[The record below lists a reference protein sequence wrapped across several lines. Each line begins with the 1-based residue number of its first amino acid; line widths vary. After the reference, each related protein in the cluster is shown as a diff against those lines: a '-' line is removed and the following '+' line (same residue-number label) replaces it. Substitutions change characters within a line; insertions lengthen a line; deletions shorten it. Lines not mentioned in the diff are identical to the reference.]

1 MMKDVCKAAVAEAIG
16 RDLKQGEADGITS
29 RILRWQN
36 ILSKRD
42 NATWRSLSGSQRL
55 TAAAEQAAKE
65 IIADLAK
72 KKQRINL
79 MVGVMDRIENTL
91 NQAGAI
97 TRDKPLE
104 RLKAIG
110 RLIAWS
116 TDNRQGTGLAL
127 ESSALAQEKMALGQ
141 LRKVL
146 LATNPKVAGLFEDKD
161 GLHDLIREI
170 HGEDTGNA
178 VAKDAAKSWKSYADE
193 ARDRFNAAGGD
204 IGKLGEHYFPNYSD
218 PYRVG
223 QAGLDKFLKDLI
235 DGNLLDRDKYL
246 RLDGTRMSDGEVR
259 EFFTHAFSN
268 IINDG
273 ASKYEDMKLQP
284 DMLNKDMFAKKE
296 FGYGLYADRNAH
308 HRQMFFKDA
317 DAFMKYQESYGGHSM
332 YSMMEQH
339 VRRMARDTAVLER
352 FGPYADQAFA
362 YMNDREARAART
374 LASDKLETINKEEG
388 FNRALYDNATG
399 RTLHQDT
406 KVSNFMQGV
415 RNVLTGLRLEKVILT
430 AMGDEAGMYA
440 TALANKIPYSDV
452 LLNEMRLL
460 NPADRDMR
468 RNMESAGLGLQCMLG
483 SMNRFGGELYGGGW
497 TGRFANLMMR
507 VSGAERMWDTRRQAI
522 GASLMY
528 HMGQLSRDLDGPHQL
543 NEKQHG
549 VLARKGLTQSA
560 WDTFKA
566 AKLDSD
572 GRITPKQIEEIPD
585 ADLEKR
591 GKPQALRREA
601 ATALMAHIIEES
613 GMGVMDTGVRQKT
626 ILSHATGGATTSEAG
641 RSVLLFKTFATS
653 VMLKHWQRMGSLNT
667 LGSKAG
673 YGAALGLYGT
683 AIAMS
688 MNAVRNMIS
697 GTNPPD
703 LTSWKTWA
711 AGVLRGGGLGYFGDF
726 LYDAETSNEN
736 TLLESLAGPLGTSA
750 SDVWNVTGVAAFKA
764 AKGERTDEGANL
776 IRLGRNN
783 MPFTQLWYASAIFDH
798 LLWNNIQEAANP
810 GYLDRMQ
817 ERQAKYGRSYWWNP
831 HDTLPDQGPN
841 LGAAVGKQ

>member
-1 MMKDVCKAAVAEAIG
+1 MKIVCQAAVTEAIG
-16 RDLKQGEADGITS
+16 RELKQGEADGITA
-29 RILRWQN
+29 RILKWQN
-36 ILSKRD
+36 LLGKRD

-55 TAAAEQAAKE
+55 SAAAEAAAKE
-65 IIADLAK
+65 IISDLAK

-79 MVGVMDRIENTL
+79 MVPVMDRIENSL
-91 NQAGAI
+91 NGVGV
-97 TRDKPLE
+97 TPDRPLE
-104 RLKAIG
+104 RLKALG

-116 TDNRQGTGLAL
+116 TSNKEGTGLAL
-127 ESSALAQEKMALGQ
+127 ESSAMAQEKLALGQ
-141 LRKVL
+141 LRKAL
-146 LATNPKVAGLFEDKD
+146 LATNPKVMGLFEDKA

-170 HGEDTGNA
+170 YGEDTKNP
-178 VAKDAAKSWKSYADE
+178 VAREAAESWRSYTDE
-193 ARDRFNAAGGD
+193 ARDRYNANGGD
-204 IGKLGEHYFPNYSD
+204 IGKLGEHYFPQNHD

-223 QAGLDKFLKDLI
+223 QARLETWLSHLLP
-235 DGNLLDRDKYL
+235 LLDRDKYL
-246 RLDGTRMSDGEVR
+246 RLDGTRMSDKEVR
-259 EFFTHAFSN
+259 TFMTHAFDN

-284 DMLNKDMFAKKE
+284 DALNKDMFAKKE

-308 HRQMFFKDA
+308 HRQIFFKDA
-317 DAFMKYQESYGGHSM
+317 DSFMAYQQQYGGHSL
-332 YSMMEQH
+332 YSMLEQH

-362 YMNDREARAART
+362 YINDREARAARG
-374 LASDKLETINKEEG
+374 LASDKLRKINAEES
-388 FNRALYDNATG
+388 FNKALYDNATG
-399 RTLHQDT
+399 RTLHADT
-406 KVSNFMQGV
+406 RGAKIMQGV

-440 TALANKIPYSDV
+440 TALANKIPYGQILV
-452 LLNEMRLL
+452 NEAKLL
-460 NPADRDMR
+460 NPADRSMR
-468 RNMESAGLGLQCMLG
+468 RDMEAAGLGLQCMLG

-497 TGRFANLMMR
+497 TARFANVMMR

-522 GASLMY
+522 GAALMY
-528 HMGQLSRDLDGPHQL
+528 HMGQLSRELDGVHQI
-543 NEKQHG
+543 NETEHG

-566 AKLDSD
+566 ARLDHD
-572 GRITPKQIEEIPD
+572 GRLTPKQIWEIPD
-585 ADLEKR
+585 ENLGPNAT
-591 GKPQALRREA
+591 ALKREA
-601 ATALMAHIIEES
+601 ATALMAHVHEEA

-626 ILSHATGGATTSEAG
+626 LLQVKSGGLTTSEVG
-641 RSVLLFKTFATS
+641 RSILLFKTFASS
-653 VMLKHWQRMGSLNT
+653 VMLKHWNRMGSMGT

-683 AIAMS
+683 AIALTFNS
-688 MNAVRNMIS
+688 VRNLI
-697 GTNPPD
+697 GGVNPPD
-703 LTSWKTWA
+703 LTSVKTWA
-711 AGVLRGGGLGYFGDF
+711 GAVLRGGGLGYFGDF

-736 TLLESLAGPLGTSA
+736 TLLESLMGPVGTAA

-798 LLWNNIQEAANP
+798 LLWNNLQEAANP

-817 ERQAKYGRSYWWNP
+817 ERQAKYGRTYWWNP

-841 LGAAVGKQ
+841 FGAAVGKQ